1 MSESLQLLA
10 KIPVLPCLHP
20 ATDQEPVGATSSDKE
35 NYSLFDWISSQV
47 DNENNLHSCGVLLL
61 TSLANYETLI
71 LLLSQLLWVK
81 VLRIIPEFR
90 ILRLTFH
97 RKSASIS

>member
-20 ATDQEPVGATSSDKE
+20 ATDQEPVGASGGDKE

-47 DNENNLHSCGVLLL
+47 DHENNLHFHGVLLL
-61 TSLANYETLI
+61 TSFIGWQIIKYE
-71 LLLSQLLWVK
+71 
-81 VLRIIPEFR
+81 P
-90 ILRLTFH
+90 
-97 RKSASIS
+97 